1 MGNRKQPFGYRME
14 LGVIVRHP
22 QEAPLVEQIFR
33 QYLSGASYNALLADL
48 RSQPVPYDEGKVW
61 NKNMLA
67 RILEDKRY
75 TGEGGYPVI
84 IPAEALARALE
95 KRSANQRP
103 SQQTDAQ
110 KILRR
115 LCGHRVTEQKERQV
129 LNLLN
134 RLAGRPERIAIPHAK
149 ESPQS
154 NHWQLHREFDAIMSQ
169 QPIDEDAA
177 QKLILSIAAA
187 QYSAIGN
194 EEYETTRLQRV
205 FAQAQPMTEL
215 DAELLQSTVSA
226 IFPTSNGALTI
237 RLKNSQV
244 IGGSMEK

>member
-33 QYLSGASYNALLADL
+33 QYLSGATYNTLVADL

-154 NHWQLHREFDAIMSQ
+154 NQWQLQRELDSVMAQ
-169 QPIDEDAA
+169 QPIDEDVA
-177 QKLILSIAAA
+177 QKLILAIAAA
-187 QYSAIGN
+187 QYSAVGN
-194 EEYETTRLQRV
+194 EEYETARLQRV

-226 IFPTSNGALTI
+226 IFPTRNGALAI
-237 RLKNSQV
+237 RLKNNQI
-244 IGGSMEK
+244 IGTSEMT

>member
-1 MGNRKQPFGYRME
+1 MGNRKQPFGYWME

-33 QYLSGASYNALLADL
+33 QYLSGASYNALVAEL

-75 TGEGGYPVI
+75 TGKGGYPAI

-103 SQQTDAQ
+103 SQQTEAQ
-110 KILRR
+110 KVLRR
-115 LCGHRVTEQKERQV
+115 LCGHRVTAQTEQQV
-129 LNLLN
+129 MMLLN
-134 RLAGRPERIAIPHAK
+134 RLAGRPERIAMPLTK

-154 NHWQLHREFDAIMSQ
+154 NHWQLQRELDAIMAQ
-169 QPIDEDAA
+169 QPIDEGAA

-226 IFPTSNGALTI
+226 IFPTSNGALAI

-244 IGGSMEK
+244 IGTSETT

>member
-1 MGNRKQPFGYRME
+1 M
-14 LGVIVRHP
+14 
-22 QEAPLVEQIFR
+22 
-33 QYLSGASYNALLADL
+33 
-48 RSQPVPYDEGKVW
+48 
-61 NKNMLA
+61 
-67 RILEDKRY
+67 
-75 TGEGGYPVI
+75 
-84 IPAEALARALE
+84 
-95 KRSANQRP
+95 
-103 SQQTDAQ
+103 
-110 KILRR
+110 
-115 LCGHRVTEQKERQV
+115 

>member
-22 QEAPLVEQIFR
+22 QEAALVEQIFR
-33 QYLSGASYNALLADL
+33 QYLSGATYNALVAEL

-61 NKNMLA
+61 NKNMLS

-75 TGEGGYPVI
+75 TGKNGYPAI

-95 KRSANQRP
+95 RRSTKQRP
-103 SQQTDAQ
+103 SQQTEAQ

-115 LCGHRVTEQKERQV
+115 LCGHRVTEQTERQV

-134 RLAGRPERIAIPHAK
+134 RLAGRPERITIPLIK

-154 NHWQLHREFDAIMSQ
+154 NQWQLQRELDSIMAQ
-169 QPIDEDAA
+169 QPIDEDTA
-177 QKLILSIAAA
+177 QKLILSIAAVR
-187 QYSAIGN
+187 YSAIGN
-194 EEYETTRLQRV
+194 DEYETVRLQRV
-205 FAQAQPMTEL
+205 FAQAQPMTQL

-226 IFPTSNGALTI
+226 IFTTSNGALAI
-237 RLKNSQV
+237 RLKNNQV
-244 IGGSMEK
+244 IGGSLEQ

>member
-22 QEAPLVEQIFR
+22 QEAALVEQIFR
-33 QYLSGASYNALLADL
+33 QYLSGATYNALVADL

-75 TGEGGYPVI
+75 AGESGYPAI
-84 IPAEALARALE
+84 IPAEALAEALE
-95 KRSANQRP
+95 KRSAKQRP
-103 SQQTDAQ
+103 SQQTEEQ
-110 KILRR
+110 KVLRR
-115 LCGHRVTEQKERQV
+115 ICGHRVTEQTERTV

-134 RLAGRPERIAIPHAK
+134 RLAGRPERITMPLTK

-154 NHWQLHREFDAIMSQ
+154 NHWQLQRELDDVMAQ

-177 QKLILSIAAA
+177 QKLILAIAAA

-194 EEYETTRLQRV
+194 EEYETARLQRV
-205 FAQAQPMTEL
+205 FAQAQPMTQL

-226 IFPTSNGALTI
+226 IFTTSNGALAI
-237 RLKNSQV
+237 RLKNNQV
-244 IGGSMEK
+244 IGGSTEQ

>member
-33 QYLSGASYNALLADL
+33 QYLSGATYNALVAEL
-48 RSQPVPYDEGKVW
+48 RSQSVPYDEGKVW

-75 TGEGGYPVI
+75 TGEGGYPAI

-95 KRSANQRP
+95 KRSTKQRP
-103 SQQTDAQ
+103 SQQTEAQ
-110 KILRR
+110 KVLRR
-115 LCGHRVTEQKERQV
+115 LYGHRVTGQTEQQV

-134 RLAGRPERIAIPHAK
+134 RLAGKPERIAMPHAK

-154 NHWQLHREFDAIMSQ
+154 NHWQLQRELDAVMAQ
-169 QPIDEDAA
+169 QPIDEDAT
-177 QKLILSIAAA
+177 QKLILAIAAA

-194 EEYETTRLQRV
+194 EEYETARLQRV
-205 FAQAQPMTEL
+205 FAQAQPMTQL

-226 IFPTSNGALTI
+226 IFTTSNGALTI
-237 RLKNSQV
+237 RLKNNQV
-244 IGGSMEK
+244 IGGSTEQ

>member
-14 LGVIVRHP
+14 MGVIVRHP

-33 QYLSGASYNALLADL
+33 QFLSGASYNTLVAEL

-75 TGEGGYPVI
+75 TGEGGYPAI
-84 IPAEALARALE
+84 IPAEALARALA

-103 SQQTDAQ
+103 SQQTEAQ
-110 KILRR
+110 KVLRR
-115 LCGHRVTEQKERQV
+115 LCGHRVTEQTEQQV

-134 RLAGRPERIAIPHAK
+134 RLAGRPERIAIPHNK
-149 ESPQS
+149 ESPQPK
-154 NHWQLHREFDAIMSQ
+154 HWQLQRELDAIMSQ

-226 IFPTSNGALTI
+226 IFLTSNGALTI
-237 RLKNSQV
+237 RLKNSHV
-244 IGGSMEK
+244 IGVSTEQ